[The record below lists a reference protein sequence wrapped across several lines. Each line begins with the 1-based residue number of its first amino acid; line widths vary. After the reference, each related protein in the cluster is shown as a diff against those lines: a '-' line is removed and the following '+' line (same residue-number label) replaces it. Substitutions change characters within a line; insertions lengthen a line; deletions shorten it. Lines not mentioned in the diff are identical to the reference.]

1 MTGIHKENTMIF
13 GAHVLLYSKDPE
25 ADRIFFRDVL
35 KLANVDVGG
44 GWLIF
49 ALPPSEIAVHP
60 SDGAFAQKHGDRSL
74 LGALVYLMCDDVHET
89 VNMLKAKNVASG
101 AIDREPWGI
110 TTTVRLPSGGE
121 IGLYQPLHQTAF
133 AR

>member
-1 MTGIHKENTMIF
+1 MIF

-25 ADRIFFRDVL
+25 ADRTFFRDVL
-35 KLANVDVGG
+35 QLEHVDVGG

-60 SDGAFAQKHGDRSL
+60 SDGTFAQKHGDQSL
-74 LGALVYLMCDDVHET
+74 LGALVYLMCADLDQT
-89 VNMLKAKNVASG
+89 VKMLKAKNVACG
-101 AIDREPWGI
+101 NVDREPWGI

>member
-1 MTGIHKENTMIF
+1 MIF
-13 GAHVLLYSKDPE
+13 GAHVLLYSNDPE
-25 ADRIFFRDVL
+25 ADRTFFRDVL
-35 KLANVDVGG
+35 QFKGVDVGG

-60 SDGAFAQKHGDRSL
+60 SDGTFAQSHGGHSL
-74 LGALVYLMCDDVHET
+74 LGALVYLMCDDLGET
-89 VNMLKAKNVASG
+89 VKTLQAKNVVCG
-101 AIDREPWGI
+101 AIDRAPWGI

>member
-1 MTGIHKENTMIF
+1 MIF
-13 GAHVLLYSKDPE
+13 GAHVLLYSSDAE
-25 ADRIFFRDVL
+25 ADRTFFRDVL
-35 KLANVDVGG
+35 QLKHVDVGG

-49 ALPPSEIAVHP
+49 ALPPSELAVHP
-60 SDGAFAQKHGDRSL
+60 ADGTSGQRHGGHVL
-74 LGALVYLMCDDVHET
+74 LGAHIYLMCDDLDET
-89 VNMLKAKNVASG
+89 VKTLQAKHVVCG
-101 AIDREPWGI
+101 DIGREPWGI